1 MYGKTG
7 YGIPV
12 DPALYRRAIAGPG
25 IGARLDSG
33 LRSFFGGA
41 SPVTSPAYGVG
52 AMTSPSMLA
61 AIRPDMPE
69 RLRSPSML
77 AAIRP
82 DMPERL
88 RSPSMLA
95 AIRPH
100 APQALTSML
109 PVPSSLTALTA
120 QSGGLAS
127 FSGRPATTPGA
138 LGYAD
143 KAETAGMSQQQ
154 ATAYNVAGIESQIN
168 ALRQLREA
176 RNPGVNGQGNGTGQ
190 IDMQD
195 LARQANPFY
204 QPGQNY
210 GDEVLDRDR
219 YMRQFADT
227 RRGQAQRQQAEMG
240 LAELGNARL
249 QNLLGTAVKQ
259 QQGQQDLQGTLAAV
273 RQKALADQRDY
284 ALGQQKIGVDQ
295 NRLQFEIDRAGIT
308 DAAKQRLDSAAIL
321 RDYALGQQKIGVDQ
335 DRLQFEIDRA
345 GITDAAKQQL
355 DSAAILRDIAAAG
368 KAAQERQGMLSEQ
381 GLLDALQKENDPTK
395 RDQLLQV
402 LLAARGRQF
411 DPALTLAQ

>member
-1 MYGKTG
+1 MYDQTG

-12 DPALYRRAIAGPG
+12 DPALYRRAMAGPG

-33 LRSFFGGA
+33 LRSLFGGA

-52 AMTSPSMLA
+52 AMPSPSPLA
-61 AIRPDMPE
+61 ALRPDMPE
-69 RLRSPSML
+69 RLR
-77 AAIRP
+77 
-82 DMPERL
+82 L
-88 RSPSMLA
+88 RSPLV
-95 AIRPH
+95 AIKPQ
-100 APQALTSML
+100 APQAPLAPQTLTSML
-109 PVPSSLTALTA
+109 PVPSSPTALTA

-240 LAELGNARL
+240 LAELSNARL
-249 QNLLGTAVKQ
+249 QNLLGASVKQ
-259 QQGQQDLQGTLAAV
+259 QQGQQDLQGTLAGV

-308 DAAKQRLDSAAIL
+308 DAAKQ
-321 RDYALGQQKIGVDQ
+321 
-335 DRLQFEIDRA
+335 
-345 GITDAAKQQL
+345 QL
-355 DSAAILRDIAAAG
+355 DSAAILRDTAAAG
-368 KAAQERQGMLSEQ
+368 KAAQERQGMLIEQ
-381 GLLDALQKENDPTK
+381 GLLDALQKENDPAK

-411 DPALTLAQ
+411 DPAWTLAQ